1 MGHPGPSVALYCLP
15 NRLLLLAVVAT
26 PTHSLNNAT
35 ATTTLPP
42 GFTQHAQFT
51 GIGGLLTTL
60 VGPGPTPGS
69 ERLYASHI
77 YGGIALDVVAVD
89 PLTGDAAVFTTRGM
103 PAPVEYGA
111 WGMTVGPDGQVY
123 VGTLPTAHILRVDWK
138 TKKLV
143 DCGQPSKTEA
153 YIWQLAVGTDKKIY
167 GCTYPN
173 AKLVRLCQQQGTC

>member
-1 MGHPGPSVALYCLP
+1 MGHPGSSVALYCLP

-77 YGGIALDVVAVD
+77 YGGIALQRRRRRWRRVGHRSEW
-89 PLTGDAAVFTTRGM
+89 PLA
-103 PAPVEYGA
+103 
-111 WGMTVGPDGQVY
+111 
-123 VGTLPTAHILRVDWK
+123 
-138 TKKLV
+138 
-143 DCGQPSKTEA
+143 
-153 YIWQLAVGTDKKIY
+153 QLAAG
-167 GCTYPN
+167 
-173 AKLVRLCQQQGTC
+173 